1 MKIIVASHGKYAH
14 GIVNAAKRL
23 AVVDSALY
31 EICAYED
38 CRTINE
44 LFDEVLDENNEEI
57 TIILTDLFG
66 GSVNQI
72 VMNNLLNENTYV
84 IAGIN
89 VYCLL
94 RVLTINENEDI
105 EKQIME
111 IISDS
116 KDQMVNVN
124 QLIIEKGY

>member
-44 LFDEVLDENNEEI
+44 LFDAVLDENNEN
-57 TIILTDLFG
+57 ILDENNWLG
-66 GSVNQI
+66 Q
-72 VMNNLLNENTYV
+72 NLLGKCITN
-84 IAGIN
+84 
-89 VYCLL
+89 CF
-94 RVLTINENEDI
+94 
-105 EKQIME
+105 
-111 IISDS
+111 
-116 KDQMVNVN
+116 
-124 QLIIEKGY
+124 KGE

>member
-57 TIILTDLFG
+57 TIIH
-66 GSVNQI
+66 SVKNKLAYAKG
-72 VMNNLLNENTYV
+72 V
-84 IAGIN
+84 
-89 VYCLL
+89 
-94 RVLTINENEDI
+94 
-105 EKQIME
+105 EKALIE
-111 IISDS
+111 IISKIKES
-116 KDQMVNVN
+116 S
-124 QLIIEKGY
+124 LF